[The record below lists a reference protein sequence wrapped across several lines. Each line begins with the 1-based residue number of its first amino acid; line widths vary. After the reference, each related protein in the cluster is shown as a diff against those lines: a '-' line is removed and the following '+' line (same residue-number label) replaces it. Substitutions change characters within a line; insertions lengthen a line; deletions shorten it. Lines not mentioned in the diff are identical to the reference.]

1 VPARQAQ
8 GVRVGVAEGGALKVE
23 LSGDAVW
30 ISGDGPGLRDLARW
44 CLALSGATPGSH
56 VHFDG
61 DLTLDD
67 GSEDLIVQRVEVE

>member
-30 ISGDGPGLRDLARW
+30 ISGDGPGRVLL
-44 CLALSGATPGSH
+44 
-56 VHFDG
+56 DG
-61 DLTLDD
+61 DLT
-67 GSEDLIVQRVEVE
+67 EDLQIAKLKRDRVFADRVRST